1 MTGFEKQ
8 ALRET
13 EVDAYRNRAR
23 KRGKEKEREEERAGT
38 KNNTSPLGTQCQES
52 YSIAALTFS
61 SLRHLQSLSQLQR
74 EKKETLPA
82 AGGVKVSGKEYG
94 VRNISGPFLETQSS
108 MPHCFVFPRHQS
120 GGPVSGVISYLLSK
134 YITISS
140 TSYALPII
148 KNRRLRVHL
157 RKSAPK
163 TRPS

>member
-1 MTGFEKQ
+1 MHIEIELEKEGKKK
-8 ALRET
+8 RE
-13 EVDAYRNRAR
+13 R
-23 KRGKEKEREEERAGT
+23 KRGQVP
-38 KNNTSPLGTQCQES
+38 KNNTSPSGTQCQES
-52 YSIAALTFS
+52 YSIATLTFS

-94 VRNISGPFLETQSS
+94 VGNISGPFLEIQSS
-108 MPHCFVFPRHQS
+108 TPHCFVFPRHQS